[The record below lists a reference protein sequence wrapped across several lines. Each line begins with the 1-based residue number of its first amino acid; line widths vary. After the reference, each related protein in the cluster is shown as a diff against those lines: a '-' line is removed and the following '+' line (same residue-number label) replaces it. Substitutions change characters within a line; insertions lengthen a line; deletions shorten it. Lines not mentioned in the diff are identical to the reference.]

1 MNSGK
6 TGPATVIIQGLG
18 VGMLSAVPP
27 VVIIVITI
35 IACYSLG
42 GVYGI
47 SMAAVG
53 MLSTLGITLATD
65 AYGPVAD
72 NAGGIAEMAE
82 LDPQVRDTTDA
93 LDALGNTTA
102 ATGKGFAIGSAVL
115 TASALMSAFLN
126 AVTPDGQTAMCVDL
140 KNPLTVVGLLIGA
153 MLPFVFA
160 ALTMLSVG
168 KAAMAIIVE
177 VRRQFKLKPW
187 LVSEE
192 VFEGEKACDS
202 TECIRIATV
211 SSIEVMLLPGG
222 LAIFTPVIVG
232 FVGGPSMLAGL
243 LAGALAS
250 GFTLAVTMS
259 NAGGAWDNAK
269 KWVEKGNLVLNGVTK
284 GKNTDEHAAVVSG
297 DTVGD
302 PFKDTSGPAL
312 NVLIKLMTLVSLVL
326 APRFAKIYDTPK
338 LQKNG
343 FDETGVIIGAV
354 IFIIVFPAMF
364 CMQARFNARNE
375 KARKAGLSKLY
386 DNNAPVGY
394 TKTE

>member
-1 MNSGK
+1 
-6 TGPATVIIQGLG
+6 
-18 VGMLSAVPP
+18 
-27 VVIIVITI
+27 
-35 IACYSLG
+35 
-42 GVYGI
+42 
-47 SMAAVG
+47 

-72 NAGGIAEMAE
+72 NAGGIAEM
-82 LDPQVRDTTDA
+82 DPSCSEMVRDTTDA

-102 ATGKGFAIGSAVL
+102 ATGKGFAIGSA
-115 TASALMSAFLN
+115 
-126 AVTPDGQTAMCVDL
+126 AVTPSGQDPMCVDL
-140 KNPLTVVGLLIGA
+140 KNPLTVVGLLLGA
-153 MLPFVFA
+153 MLPFIFA

-177 VRRQFKLKPW
+177 VRRQFKQKPW

-192 VFEGEKACDS
+192 GFEGDKACDS
-202 TECIRIATV
+202 SECIRIATV
-211 SSIEVMLLPGG
+211 SSIEEMLLPGG
-222 LAIFTPVIVG
+222 LAIFCPVIVG
-232 FVGGPSMLAGL
+232 FIGGPSMLAGL
-243 LAGALAS
+243 LAGALVS
-250 GFTLAVTMS
+250 GFMLAVTMS

-354 IFIIVFPAMF
+354 IFIVVFPAMF
-364 CMQARFNARNE
+364 CMQARFNARND
-375 KARKAGLSKLY
+375 KARKAGLSKLHESSS
-386 DNNAPVGY
+386 PVGY
-394 TKTE
+394 TKTEGALA

>member
-1 MNSGK
+1 
-6 TGPATVIIQGLG
+6 
-18 VGMLSAVPP
+18 
-27 VVIIVITI
+27 
-35 IACYSLG
+35 
-42 GVYGI
+42 
-47 SMAAVG
+47 
-53 MLSTLGITLATD
+53 
-65 AYGPVAD
+65 
-72 NAGGIAEMAE
+72 
-82 LDPQVRDTTDA
+82 
-93 LDALGNTTA
+93 
-102 ATGKGFAIGSAVL
+102 
-115 TASALMSAFLN
+115 
-126 AVTPDGQTAMCVDL
+126 
-140 KNPLTVVGLLIGA
+140 
-153 MLPFVFA
+153 
-160 ALTMLSVG
+160 MLSVG

-177 VRRQFKLKPW
+177 VRRQFKQKPW

-192 VFEGEKACDS
+192 VFEGDKACDS
-202 TECIRIATV
+202 SECIRIATV
-211 SSIEVMLLPGG
+211 SSIEEMLLPGG

-243 LAGALAS
+243 LAGALCS
-250 GFTLAVTMS
+250 GFMLAVTMS

-326 APRFAKIYDTPK
+326 APRFAKIYDTEP

-354 IFIIVFPAMF
+354 IFIVVFPAMF

-375 KARKAGLSKLY
+375 KARKAGLSKLH
-386 DNNAPVGY
+386 DSSAPVGY
-394 TKTE
+394 TKTEGALA